1 MLKGGADLE
10 LQKDQEVVLVAVGA
24 AYETYEGG
32 KDEATGEELAWLFT
46 HSGAPFWH
54 CCGLQHV

>member
-24 AYETYEGG
+24 AYETFEGG
-32 KDEATGEELAWLFT
+32 KDEATGERPCLLCHLVT
-46 HSGAPFWH
+46 TGPLRPHGY
-54 CCGLQHV
+54 